1 MTGYLWHMAPEVWT
15 CCTRNN
21 PRDGSQNV
29 GRQPKYYWRTHHG
42 RQMQRLHLWEAL
54 YTPFQWQWVPG
65 DGDIRE
71 NPHWHMGT
79 VTNPISRGCELF
91 YVAYG
96 WTFVLLYSHI
106 PKNKISRRHPECL
119 RDLPQWGRMTNQ
131 QETKA
136 CKAWHGTR
144 VWYNK
149 VWEEYRKWYG
159 LIFEF
164 TTPYMHQQNGTVEKS
179 LQTILDG
186 TRTVMAE
193 SGLPTKYWVDA
204 V

>member
-1 MTGYLWHMAPEVWT
+1 M
-15 CCTRNN
+15 
-21 PRDGSQNV
+21 
-29 GRQPKYYWRTHHG
+29 
-42 RQMQRLHLWEAL
+42 
-54 YTPFQWQWVPG
+54 
-65 DGDIRE
+65 
-71 NPHWHMGT
+71 
-79 VTNPISRGCELF
+79 
-91 YVAYG
+91 
-96 WTFVLLYSHI
+96 
-106 PKNKISRRHPECL
+106 
-119 RDLPQWGRMTNQ
+119 
-131 QETKA
+131 
-136 CKAWHGTR
+136 
-144 VWYNK
+144 WYNK